1 MNFVDYKTA
10 KYSIPSNRPWFTDN
24 IIDGGDEDDE
34 IINVGENNEDNIKG
48 ADEETDEIFNIK
60 ETDET
65 VDIMDIKGADE
76 TDEIKETDETVDIKG
91 ADETVDIIGGKVEE
105 ESIQYSS
112 VKNFLSLFKNKKK
125 PGSKRGK

>member
-65 VDIMDIKGADE
+65 VDI
-76 TDEIKETDETVDIKG
+76 KG